1 MNYVRLCKG
10 VKDKGILV
18 DPAEVE
24 NLIDSNHDWYASV
37 FYYNHNQ
44 YLHFQETKSIRGIKD
59 VTTNKLVFD
68 FDNEQNPD
76 KARIEAQNLIYK
88 LTELGVQ
95 EKDFEIYFSGNKGFN
110 IVITLDRYLNPS
122 QIQQLAEKIGS
133 GIKYDTTL
141 YDAAQ
146 ILRIPGTKHQK
157 SKLYKIPLT
166 FAQLF
171 NLSLDDI
178 KLKASNLDLI
188 TDEFNWGIT
197 ALPDELFEFK
207 KEKLREKSP
216 VKKSYESTDFTQ
228 KPSNWKN
235 CKWSLLQGNF
245 GHDQGERHHALTILA
260 ATCRGLGYDKES
272 TYYLC
277 KSALKKQ
284 AQRTGREEFGKDEL
298 WNNII
303 EQSIFADGWEGG
315 QFSCKTDPWLK
326 NYCNALGDHKCKDKE
341 ETDANVKASDMYKV
355 FEDYALNFENNI
367 IKIGIPSMD
376 DHVTL
381 IASSLAGLLGQPG
394 AGKTSFALN
403 CLLNTSLRGIQS
415 MFFSLDMGLPI
426 IYAKLVQKEAG
437 LDFKTVMK
445 LYKTD
450 PKLARNYAETIDKQ
464 YRNVTFNFKSGLTV
478 ADMKNA
484 IKERQ
489 EKSGTKVKLCI
500 IDYLECIAG
509 PYSDPMANSGFIAN
523 QLKDM
528 ANELN
533 VCVLLLLQTQ
543 KHSTPDISD
552 PLLSLK
558 GVKGSSLI
566 EQSCSTILTLWR
578 DGYNPNHVDQ
588 DKYISFA
595 VVKNRFGSLW
605 KGDFGWQGMTGDIYE
620 LSEEQLSELKQFR
633 EQKTMEKIL
642 EAKRLS
648 EMEDKAGGWS

>member
-1 MNYVRLCKG
+1 MFYSRLCHG
-10 VKDKGILV
+10 VRDKGILV
-18 DPAEVE
+18 DPVE
-24 NLIDSNHDWYASV
+24 IDTLINNDSDWYQSV
-37 FYYNHNQ
+37 FYYNQDQ
-44 YLHFQETKSIRGIKD
+44 YLQFSQLGTIKGIKD
-59 VTTNKLVFD
+59 VVTNRIVFD
-68 FDNEQNPD
+68 FDNEKDPD
-76 KARIEAQNLIYK
+76 LARAEAQKLIYK
-88 LTELGVQ
+88 LTELGVK
-95 EKDFEIYFSGNKGFN
+95 EKDFELYFSGNKGFN
-110 IVITLDRYLNPS
+110 IVLTVNKLLSPA
-122 QIQQLAEKIGS
+122 QVQAFAEKIGD
-133 GIKYDTTL
+133 GINYDKSL

-166 FAQLF
+166 FGQLF
-171 NLSLDDI
+171 NLSLADI

-188 TDEFNWGIT
+188 TDTFAWDVVS
-197 ALPDELFEFK
+197 LPDELFNVQK
-207 KEKLREKSP
+207 P
-216 VKKSYESTDFTQ
+216 VKKDIIKNKFLDKIDFTQ

-235 CKWSLLQGNF
+235 CKWSLLQGYF

-284 AQRTGREEFGKDEL
+284 ANRTGREEFGKDEL

-326 NYCNALGDHKCKDKE
+326 TYCNALGEHKCKVSDE
-341 ETDANVKASDMYKV
+341 VDTNLKASDMYKV

-403 CLLNTSLRGIQS
+403 YLLNTSLRGIQS

-450 PKLARNYAETIDKQ
+450 PKLAKEYAADIDKQ
-464 YRNVTFNFKSGLTV
+464 YKNVTFNFRSGLTV

-484 IKERQ
+484 VKEQQ
-489 EKSGTKVKLCI
+489 EKSGTKVKLVI

-578 DGYNPNHVDQ
+578 DGYNPSHTSD

-595 VVKNRFGSLW
+595 IVKNRFGSLW
-605 KGDFGWQGMTGDIYE
+605 KDDYHWQGVTGDIRD
-620 LSEEQLSELKQFR
+620 LSPEERDELKNFR
-633 EQKTMEKIL
+633 DRKQMEKIL
-642 EAKRLS
+642 EAKKLAES
-648 EMEDKAGGWS
+648 NDSWT